1 MLAGR
6 QLGQALASKG
16 GWGSAL
22 MYNGR
27 NYLTSPLLLLPWWMP
42 GFLCFPGVYCFTP
55 ALTTSRSALL
65 VYRQQVVDEHPK
77 PEQVCL
83 TSQQRAPWWQPDHPV
98 PSWSFKLA
106 LPPLSGNPP
115 VSASRQTEHKPR
127 NTPRVQD
134 RTEGQLLFSVPRRHP
149 YFPRFLSFSKAT
161 RELNCKFQPGE
172 EGEGDKRQDK

>member
-1 MLAGR
+1 MA
-6 QLGQALASKG
+6 AWVS
-16 GWGSAL
+16 
-22 MYNGR
+22 
-27 NYLTSPLLLLPWWMP
+27 LLPWSM
-42 GFLCFPGVYCFTP
+42 L
-55 ALTTSRSALL
+55 LHSSLDHIRSALL

-98 PSWSFKLA
+98 SSWSSKLA
-106 LPPLSGNPP
+106 LPTLWQSP
-115 VSASRQTEHKPR
+115 VPASRQTEHEPR

-134 RTEGQLLFSVPRRHP
+134 RTKGQLPFSVPGCSP
-149 YFPRFLSFSKAT
+149 YFPRFLSFSKAI